1 MSIMTTPSD
10 VMLIEDDSGEEE
22 VRAGLRNIISAEEYA
37 VGLDKTV
44 QHLKDSLHEDQ
55 KDTLLMMINGLKRRM
70 AVQFKQMRPA
80 DAEVVLHMIK
90 DMRCLALMEIT

>member
-1 MSIMTTPSD
+1 MQW
-10 VMLIEDDSGEEE
+10 
-22 VRAGLRNIISAEEYA
+22 
-37 VGLDKTV
+37 GLDKTV

-70 AVQFKQMRPA
+70 AVGSFKQMRPA

-90 DMRCLALMEIT
+90 DMRVPGPNGDHLKKTQ